1 MNAIEAQT
9 QLTLDP
15 EEKQKRMKRIMEHTK
30 EEIATQWV
38 TLGSDMKQKYD
49 KLKIEFIEYKMAND
63 ISRFF
68 EDIRSELSNEILG
81 SKIRSAIQGN
91 IMYINW
97 LKKQETKSRKSKSR
111 NK

>member
-1 MNAIEAQT
+1 
-9 QLTLDP
+9 
-15 EEKQKRMKRIMEHTK
+15 MELTK
-30 EEIATQWV
+30 EEVATQWV
-38 TLGSDMKQKYD
+38 TLGTEMKEKYD
-49 KLKIEFIEYKMAND
+49 KLRIEFIEYKIAND

-68 EDIRSELSNEILG
+68 EEVRSEKSDQILG
-81 SKIRSAIQGN
+81 NKLRSAIQGN